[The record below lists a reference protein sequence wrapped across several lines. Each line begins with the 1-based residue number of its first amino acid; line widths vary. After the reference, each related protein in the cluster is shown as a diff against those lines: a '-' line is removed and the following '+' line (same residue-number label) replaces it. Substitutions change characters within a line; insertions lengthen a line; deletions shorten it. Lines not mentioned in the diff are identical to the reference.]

1 MKRLNLLLTS
11 FTVAAFLLMGFSQP
25 AMAQEKMPKQGTKR
39 MMPKQSGRQMPMNMQ
54 KTGMPGK
61 KMGMKMGHKNME
73 MMQMMSDPVIKSLH
87 SYGCPSFLLKNAAE
101 LGLSDSQKQTLNNLE
116 LEFKKTVTKI
126 KAEIKV
132 ATLDIQEAMNTNQP
146 DFGKVKNFVKKIDDL
161 QQQLHTQFLNTL
173 IKARKT
179 LNAQQLSKLNA
190 LPKGMP
196 GHHGMMK

>member
-1 MKRLNLLLTS
+1 MKKMNVLLANLMI
-11 FTVAAFLLMGFSQP
+11 AAFLIMGFAQP
-25 AMAQEKMPKQGTKR
+25 AAAQQKMPKQGTKR
-39 MMPKQSGRQMPMNMQ
+39 MMPQQSGTQMPMNMQ

-87 SYGCPSFLLKNAAE
+87 SYGCPGFLLKHTAE
-101 LGLSDSQKQTLNNLE
+101 LGLTDAQTKTLNNLE
-116 LEFKKTVTKI
+116 LEFKKAATKI

-132 ATLDIQEAMNTNQP
+132 ASLDIQEAMNTNQP
-146 DFGKVKNFVKKIDDL
+146 DFGKVKSFVKKIDDL

-173 IKARKT
+173 IKARKS
-179 LNAQQLSKLNA
+179 LDSQQLSKLNA

-196 GHHGMMK
+196 GHGMMK